1 MLYIYYIKDFLKLTV
16 SSLSVSLSSQER
28 LKNDDSNKYLDPKRE
43 NIWKKRSNRKPGW
56 RHYPPATGPSA
67 PWACCH
73 VDLSCSTWSLLFSQ
87 GQESQWGKE
96 SLRQCH
102 EIIIFFFWPHY
113 TAFGILVPWPGMESV
128 PKLGVLTMRSS
139 FHMLSMP
146 GLETVACSM
155 GKIKD
160 IASPPW
166 WPLSTLSV
174 FLQDK
179 GVNPRPL
186 HELQWNFSILISK
199 RIRTLILVN
208 TSRLHL
214 SSTINYLKKG
224 KLTFSSLQLQIQC
237 TVF

>member
-102 EIIIFFFWPHY
+102 DIIIIFF
-113 TAFGILVPWPGMESV
+113 
-128 PKLGVLTMRSS
+128 VL
-139 FHMLSMP
+139 
-146 GLETVACSM
+146 A
-155 GKIKD
+155 
-160 IASPPW
+160 
-166 WPLSTLSV
+166 TLY
-174 FLQDK
+174 
-179 GVNPRPL
+179 
-186 HELQWNFSILISK
+186 SIWD
-199 RIRTLILVN
+199 
-208 TSRLHL
+208 
-214 SSTINYLKKG
+214 
-224 KLTFSSLQLQIQC
+224 FSSVTRDGICAQAWSLNHEIIISYAIHAWARDCSL
-237 TVF
+237 